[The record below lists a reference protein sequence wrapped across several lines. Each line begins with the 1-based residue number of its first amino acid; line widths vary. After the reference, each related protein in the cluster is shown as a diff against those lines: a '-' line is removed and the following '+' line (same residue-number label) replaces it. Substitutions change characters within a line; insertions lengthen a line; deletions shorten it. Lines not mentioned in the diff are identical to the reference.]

1 LTGKK
6 REGVKIMAKAILPK
20 PALLLTQMQTMIAAL
35 TKYADSFV
43 PTAPTKTDLETC
55 VTELTGAIQVQS
67 QAAGAAEKATSD
79 LYDTRDKAV
88 DLSRRMRDA
97 IYSYFGKTDPRI
109 VEFGLDTLKTRKST
123 KNENDSTTSTPEA

>member
-1 LTGKK
+1 
-6 REGVKIMAKAILPK
+6 MAKAILPR

-43 PTAPTKTDLETC
+43 PATPSKADLETC
-55 VTELTGAIQVQS
+55 VSELTGAIQIQS

-79 LYDTRDKAV
+79 LYDVRNKAV

-97 IYSYFGKTDPRI
+97 IYAYYGKTDARI
-109 VEFGLDTLKTRKST
+109 VEFGLDTLKARKAS
-123 KNENDSTTSTPEA
+123 KNGNDSTTSTQEG